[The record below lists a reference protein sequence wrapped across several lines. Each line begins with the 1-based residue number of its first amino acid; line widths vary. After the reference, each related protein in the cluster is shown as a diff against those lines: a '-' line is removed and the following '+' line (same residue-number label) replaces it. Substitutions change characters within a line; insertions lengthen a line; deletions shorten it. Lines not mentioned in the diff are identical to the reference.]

1 MERKTFGKK
10 PEGWGTKPEARMMT
24 AESTEVEPN
33 RARIE
38 AKIAEMKAGLE
49 AKYKK

>member
-1 MERKTFGKK
+1 MENKSLFKK
-10 PEGWGTKPEARMMT
+10 PEGWGPKPQARMMSVEAT
-24 AESTEVEPN
+24 EPN

-38 AKIAEMKAGLE
+38 AKQAEMKAALE

>member
-10 PEGWGTKPEARMMT
+10 PEGWGTKPEARMM
-24 AESTEVEPN
+24 ATEVEPN

-38 AKIAEMKAGLE
+38 AKIAEMKAALE
-49 AKYKK
+49 AQYKK

>member
-1 MERKTFGKK
+1 MERKSFGKK
-10 PEGWGTKPEARMMT
+10 PEGWGPKPQARQMAAT
-24 AESTEVEPN
+24 VEPN

-38 AKIAEMKAGLE
+38 AKIAEMKAVLE

>member
-1 MERKTFGKK
+1 MEKKSFGKK
-10 PEGWGTKPEARMMT
+10 PENWSPKPQARQMS
-24 AESTEVEPN
+24 AEVEPN

-38 AKIAEMKAGLE
+38 AKIVEMKAALE

>member
-1 MERKTFGKK
+1 MS
-10 PEGWGTKPEARMMT
+10 A
-24 AESTEVEPN
+24 EVEPN

-38 AKIAEMKAGLE
+38 AKIAEIKAGLE